1 MGINDNTKGM
11 IDALAKGDIAKAK
24 AYAQC
29 VIAND
34 SSEKNKYWRDKTS
47 LLLKTGDEKNLE
59 LPAALYSLCE
69 LIKPGSDFRADQYY
83 LPEAEAPVVDEIIRK
98 QEIVKRMQ
106 VLGIPAAN
114 TTLLYG
120 EPGTGKT
127 ELAKYVAY
135 KLDKPLLILRFSNL
149 IDSYLGGTGKNIGQV
164 FDFFKQN
171 DIVLFLDEI
180 DTVASKRD
188 GGRGCD
194 GEISRTT
201 ACIMQELDRMNGG
214 GIVIAATN
222 RRDLLD
228 EALLR
233 RFSIHHEVKCV
244 GEEERKKIVLAFW
257 NSIGVPVPFD
267 VDVYA
272 KNDYTPSRIHTD
284 MIKELAVYLETH
296 PDPTTKE
303 LEVRNAITIPQHWSE
318 IFLAA
323 AEALN
328 MPDKPCAEMEKESFR
343 IAAIASQVPIP
354 EEDMVK
360 YGSQAKL
367 CYEKREDAIRYSIHL
382 CRTAYQEYFHT
393 DKAVTMSELVN
404 WVSEYQE

>member
-34 SSEKNKYWRDKTS
+34 SSEKNRYWRDKTS

-59 LPAALYSLCE
+59 LPTALYSLCE

-83 LPEAEAPVVDEIIRK
+83 LSKAEAPVVDEIIGK

-106 VLGIPAAN
+106 VLGVPAVN

-120 EPGTGKT
+120 KPGTGKT
-127 ELAKYVAY
+127 ELAKYIAY

-164 FDFFKQN
+164 FDFFRQN

-188 GGRGCD
+188 GGHGCD

-222 RRDLLD
+222 RSDLLD
-228 EALLR
+228 EALLL
-233 RFSIHHEVKCV
+233 V
-244 GEEERKKIVLAFW
+244 
-257 NSIGVPVPFD
+257 
-267 VDVYA
+267 
-272 KNDYTPSRIHTD
+272 
-284 MIKELAVYLETH
+284 
-296 PDPTTKE
+296 
-303 LEVRNAITIPQHWSE
+303 
-318 IFLAA
+318 
-323 AEALN
+323 
-328 MPDKPCAEMEKESFR
+328 
-343 IAAIASQVPIP
+343 
-354 EEDMVK
+354 
-360 YGSQAKL
+360 
-367 CYEKREDAIRYSIHL
+367 
-382 CRTAYQEYFHT
+382 T
-393 DKAVTMSELVN
+393 DKAHRLGMHISHICAWGTSKFAYDGSGIVERGINGSYSICRFQNGRTYNCDLAASYNIGARYFIREIVKSLPATARLHIEAEVPQCCKRSTCTFSTLISLNAALMSA
-404 WVSEYQE
+404 